1 MSERLTRRMSDGRAV
16 FAEKSKS
23 FYSAQIYEEA
33 REKNRQILNRLCD
46 LEDKIE
52 QGKIVE
58 FPCAVGQTVYVPW
71 EWQGQEGIASTIVE
85 CIQIVRDA
93 KLCGFFIDM
102 KSDDTAFNDVYGF
115 WRTFADIGKKIFL
128 TRLEAE
134 KALEE
139 RSKNA
144 IT

>member
-1 MSERLTRRMSDGRAV
+1 MSERLTQRTELGTAV
-16 FAEKSKS
+16 FNNVDIGNIAKK
-23 FYSAQIYEEA
+23 
-33 REKNRQILNRLCD
+33 LCD

-52 QGKIVE
+52 QGKILE
-58 FPCAVGQTVYVPW
+58 LPCNVGQWVYVPW
-71 EWQGQEGIASTIVE
+71 QWGGQEGIASTIVE

-128 TRLEAE
+128 TREEAE
-134 KALEE
+134 KALAE
-139 RSKNA
+139 RSENGKS
-144 IT
+144 